1 MSRLLAGIA
10 ALAIATSGVQVPTGW
25 AAEIE
30 DATGQIVKTGDIS
43 RLLSIG
49 GDTTEILYAL
59 GFGDNV
65 VAVDTM
71 SQFPAAAMA
80 KTKVGYMRALSTE
93 GVLSTGAT
101 LILANSHAG
110 PPEVMRALK
119 ASSVPVVILPVGLF
133 RNPLADPGLIGV
145 SSGAALAAVATIALG
160 SSFAGPWVRVLG
172 VWALPLAAFLGG
184 FVTTMALMLIA
195 RRHGTT
201 AIATL
206 LLAGIALGALAGAL
220 TGLLAY
226 VTDDRE
232 LRDLTLWSM
241 GSLAGASWQKV
252 LGIAP
257 FALLLLLTIP
267 RLVRAL
273 NGLLLGEAEAFYL
286 GVEVE
291 GAKLRVVTL
300 AAAAVGA
307 AVAVAGTI
315 GFVGIVVPHL
325 VRLIAGPDHRVVL
338 PASALLGAVLVV
350 VADVAARMIVAPAE
364 LPVGI
369 IMAVIGAPVFLHLVI
384 RRGGLLS
391 AP

>member
-1 MSRLLAGIA
+1 MAIESLSLPHAASASSDRHALGWRLLIAGGLVLVLA
-10 ALAIATSGVQVPTGW
+10 ALVSLSVGPTGL
-25 AAEIE
+25 
-30 DATGQIVKTGDIS
+30 T
-43 RLLSIG
+43 LS
-49 GDTTEILYAL
+49 DL
-59 GFGDNV
+59 
-65 VAVDTM
+65 
-71 SQFPAAAMA
+71 P
-80 KTKVGYMRALSTE
+80 RALFAAYS
-93 GVLSTGAT
+93 GSGAPADVHARLVLLEVRLPRT
-101 LILANSHAG
+101 ILAAFVGASLAVAG
-110 PPEVMRALK
+110 AMMQ
-119 ASSVPVVILPVGLF
+119 GLF

-160 SSFAGPWVRVLG
+160 SSFAGPWVRALG
-172 VWALPLAAFLGG
+172 ILALPAAAFFGG
-184 FVTTMALMLIA
+184 FVTTIVLMLIGAA
-195 RRHGTT
+195 RHQ
-201 AIATL
+201 AISTL
-206 LLAGIALGALAGAL
+206 LLAGIALGAIAGAL

-252 LGIAP
+252 LAITP
-257 FALLLLLTIP
+257 FALVLLLMTP
-267 RLVRAL
+267 RLIRAL

-286 GVEVE
+286 GIEVE
-291 GAKLRVVTL
+291 SAKLRIVTL
-300 AAAAVGA
+300 TAAAVGA

-325 VRLIAGPDHRVVL
+325 VRLIAGPDHRIVL

-364 LPVGI
+364 LPIGI

-384 RRGGLLS
+384 RRGGALS

>member
-1 MSRLLAGIA
+1 MAIGSLSLPQVAPENSDRHALGWRLMVAAWLALAVAALVSVSVGPTGLTLSALPRALAAAYSGSEAPAGVHARLVLLEVRLPRTILAGFVGA
-10 ALAIATSGVQVPTGW
+10 SLA
-25 AAEIE
+25 
-30 DATGQIVKTGDIS
+30 
-43 RLLSIG
+43 
-49 GDTTEILYAL
+49 
-59 GFGDNV
+59 
-65 VAVDTM
+65 VAG
-71 SQFPAAAMA
+71 AM
-80 KTKVGYMRALSTE
+80 MQ
-93 GVLSTGAT
+93 
-101 LILANSHAG
+101 
-110 PPEVMRALK
+110 
-119 ASSVPVVILPVGLF
+119 GLF

-257 FALLLLLTIP
+257 FALVLLLTIP
-267 RLVRAL
+267 RLIRAL

-286 GVEVE
+286 GIEVE
-291 GAKLRVVTL
+291 RAKLRVVTL

-384 RRGGLLS
+384 RRGGVLS

>member
-1 MSRLLAGIA
+1 MAIESLSLPHAASASSDRHALGWRLLIAGGLVLVLA
-10 ALAIATSGVQVPTGW
+10 ALVSLSVGPTGL
-25 AAEIE
+25 
-30 DATGQIVKTGDIS
+30 T
-43 RLLSIG
+43 LS
-49 GDTTEILYAL
+49 DL
-59 GFGDNV
+59 
-65 VAVDTM
+65 
-71 SQFPAAAMA
+71 P
-80 KTKVGYMRALSTE
+80 RALLAAYS
-93 GVLSTGAT
+93 GSGAPADVHARLVLLEVRLPRT
-101 LILANSHAG
+101 ILAAFVGASLAVAG
-110 PPEVMRALK
+110 AMMQ
-119 ASSVPVVILPVGLF
+119 GLF

-160 SSFAGPWVRVLG
+160 SSFAGPWVRALG
-172 VWALPLAAFLGG
+172 IWALPAAAFFGG
-184 FVTTMALMLIA
+184 FVTTIVLMLIA

-201 AIATL
+201 AISTL
-206 LLAGIALGALAGAL
+206 LLAGIALGAIAGAL

-252 LGIAP
+252 LAITP
-257 FALLLLLTIP
+257 FALVLLLMTP
-267 RLVRAL
+267 RLIRAL

-286 GVEVE
+286 GIEVE
-291 GAKLRVVTL
+291 SAKLRIVTL
-300 AAAAVGA
+300 TAAAVGA

-325 VRLIAGPDHRVVL
+325 VRLIAGPDHRIVL

-364 LPVGI
+364 LPIGI

-384 RRGGLLS
+384 RRGGALS